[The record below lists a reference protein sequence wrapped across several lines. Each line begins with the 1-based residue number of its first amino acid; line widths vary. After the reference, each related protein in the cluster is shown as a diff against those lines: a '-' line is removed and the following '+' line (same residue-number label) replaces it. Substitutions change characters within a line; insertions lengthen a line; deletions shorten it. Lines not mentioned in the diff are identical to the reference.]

1 MEVRKMETKGPVEIN
16 VEDFNYI
23 LRIKTPRDVFKEAKG
38 MDLISFSLDELKTHW
53 PRFRDYVGVERYSR
67 DLIEFEYGEIER
79 IIVYDDRVEIKT
91 VEYIITVSGRN
102 GGEFTVVHIPVKYN
116 PSILCRIG
124 IHRWRYY
131 GEGIHLDSMV
141 GLPYDKE
148 HSYRRCLR
156 CGKDQWYAYYRNQGG
171 DRIGIGWRDKD
182 VEIKVPLV
190 R

>member
-1 MEVRKMETKGPVEIN
+1 MTIEIN
-16 VEDFNYI
+16 VDDFDYV
-23 LRIKTPRDVFKEAKG
+23 LKIKKPRDVFKEATG
-38 MDLISFSLDELKTHW
+38 MDFIAFTIREPQYRFHC
-53 PRFRDYVGVERYSR
+53 PRLYNYAETVPYHRDS
-67 DLIEFEYGEIER
+67 IEFDYGEIER
-79 IIVYDDRVEIKT
+79 ITVYDDRVEIKT
-91 VEYIITVSGRN
+91 VEYVITVSGKN

-141 GLPYDKE
+141 GLPYDKK

-182 VEIKVPLV
+182 EEIKVPLI

>member
-1 MEVRKMETKGPVEIN
+1 MSVDGAVEIN
-16 VEDFNYI
+16 VEDFYGV
-23 LRIKTPRDVFKEAKG
+23 LKIKKPKDVFKESTG
-38 MDLISFSLDELKTHW
+38 MDFIIYKLHW
-53 PRFRDYVGVERYSR
+53 PRFTHYDEVVVYRRGS
-67 DLIEFEYGEIER
+67 IEFDYGEIER
-79 IIVYDDRVEIKT
+79 IAVYDDRVEIKT
-91 VEYIITVSGRN
+91 VEYVITVSGKN
-102 GGEFTVVHIPVKYN
+102 GGEFTVVHNPVKYN

-131 GEGIHLDSMV
+131 GEGVSLDSVV
-141 GLPYDKE
+141 GFSYEKE

-182 VEIKVPLV
+182 AEIRIPLI